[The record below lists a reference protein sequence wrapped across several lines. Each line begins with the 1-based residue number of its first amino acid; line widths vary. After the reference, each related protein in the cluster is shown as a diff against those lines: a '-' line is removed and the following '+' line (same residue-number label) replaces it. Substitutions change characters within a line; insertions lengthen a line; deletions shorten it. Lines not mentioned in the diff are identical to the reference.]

1 MLKPLVRNLGLNKNN
16 FIKHVQSLL
25 INSGS
30 KQKIKHGYDRIYDMF
45 DLSIILRS
53 RVLEIHEWSFHNISL
68 NNNDKQAAADLV
80 LPQPVSLCLYSFQM
94 IKECLSCTVY
104 WDYNFFYIGRPIP
117 IVNGSSRHPLIEF
130 IATS

>member
-1 MLKPLVRNLGLNKNN
+1 LLKPLVRNLGLNKNN

-53 RVLEIHEWSFHNISL
+53 RVLEIHE
-68 NNNDKQAAADLV
+68 
-80 LPQPVSLCLYSFQM
+80 
-94 IKECLSCTVY
+94 
-104 WDYNFFYIGRPIP
+104 
-117 IVNGSSRHPLIEF
+117 
-130 IATS
+130 